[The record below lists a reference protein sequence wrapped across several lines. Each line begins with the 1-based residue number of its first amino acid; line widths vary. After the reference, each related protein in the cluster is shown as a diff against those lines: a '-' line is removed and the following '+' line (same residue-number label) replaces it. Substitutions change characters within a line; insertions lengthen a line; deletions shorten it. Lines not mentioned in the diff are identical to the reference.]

1 MHGKDEVRA
10 VKGTGKYLF
19 CYFTGNEPKRESI
32 NFALSEDGYNFT
44 PLNGNKPVLFNEKGM
59 LGIRD
64 PYIFRDVNG
73 GYFIIGTDMRSELGW
88 ASNHGMCVWHSD
100 DLTSWQQ
107 YPILDMNDYLPES
120 CRTWA
125 PEVFYDK
132 EKEMYMIYW
141 ANQQHFSETDEWT
154 NTVMWY
160 AYTKDFRKLET
171 KPAILY
177 APPCKKDAIDADII
191 ENNGTYYM
199 YYKDENEKYICYVYS
214 DKLTG
219 PYNEPEKKNITAFE
233 DNTEGCCMYHI
244 TGTDTW
250 AMIMDSYTKGY
261 YVMQQT
267 TDFVNFSPVKKED
280 YSLDFSPRHGSMLN
294 ISDGEYDRMLQ
305 HYGK

>member
-1 MHGKDEVRA
+1 MSNNNEVSA
-10 VKGTGKYLF
+10 VKGSGKYLF
-19 CYFTGNEPKRESI
+19 CYFTGNEPEKESI

-44 PLNGNKPVLFNEKGM
+44 PLNGNKAVIFNQKGTK
-59 LGIRD
+59 GIRD

-88 ASNHGMCVWHSD
+88 ASNHAMCIWHSD
-100 DLTSWQQ
+100 DLVSWEQ
-107 YPILDMNDYLPES
+107 YPILEMNDYLPSS

-141 ANQQHFSETDEWT
+141 ANAQHFTETDEWT
-154 NTVMWY
+154 KTVMWY

-171 KPAILY
+171 QPQILY
-177 APPCKKDAIDADII
+177 APPCNKDAIDADII
-191 ENNGTYYM
+191 ENDGTYYM

-219 PYNEPEKKNITAFE
+219 PYKEPENKNITAFE
-233 DNTEGCCMYHI
+233 EHTEGCCMYNI
-244 TGTDTW
+244 KGTDTW
-250 AMIMDSYTKGY
+250 VMIMDSYTKGY

-267 TDFVNFSPVKKED
+267 EDFVSFKRVKRGD
-280 YSLDFSPRHGSMLN
+280 YSLDFSPRHGSVLGITDEEYERMLN
-294 ISDGEYDRMLQ
+294 